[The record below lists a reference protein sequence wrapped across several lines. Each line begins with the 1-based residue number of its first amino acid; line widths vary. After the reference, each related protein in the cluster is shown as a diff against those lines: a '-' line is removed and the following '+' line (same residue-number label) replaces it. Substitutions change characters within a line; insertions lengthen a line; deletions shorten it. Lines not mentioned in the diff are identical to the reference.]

1 MSNPWM
7 EHVKKVRAKNPKMA
21 YKDVLVKAKSSYK
34 KKTPAPAKK
43 APDYRS
49 LPPIHYG
56 GIKLLIFI
64 VISFFARVAT
74 PSHFFYII
82 SRAYRNIS
90 EEYNSLRNYI
100 IF

>member
-43 APDYRS
+43 APAS
-49 LPPIHYG
+49 KKP
-56 GIKLLIFI
+56 KKT
-64 VISFFARVAT
+64 SKK
-74 PSHFFYII
+74 
-82 SRAYRNIS
+82 
-90 EEYNSLRNYI
+90 EEMPAEE
-100 IF
+100 